1 MIEAKNVSLQY
12 ADGTLA
18 LHSISLSVK
27 AGELVYITG
36 PSGSGK
42 TSFLKLIMVMEFPT
56 SGSLK
61 ILGQT
66 YARGQTGRIRQ
77 LRRSLGPVFQDFKL
91 VKGRSA
97 LENIMLGMR
106 FLGLSYSEIKKK
118 SQEALARVGLEHKA
132 NTPVENMSW
141 GENQR
146 ISIARAIARKPA
158 IILADEPT
166 GNLDK
171 ENAIKILD
179 LLSSCKDSNT
189 AVIITACHTFDSPK
203 PKQNNPF
210 KQRGNGGGL
219 NEIPARKYQLLF

>member
-1 MIEAKNVSLQY
+1 M
-12 ADGTLA
+12 
-18 LHSISLSVK
+18 
-27 AGELVYITG
+27 
-36 PSGSGK
+36 
-42 TSFLKLIMVMEFPT
+42 KLIMVMEFPT

-189 AVIITACHTFDSPK
+189 AVIITTHATHLIP
-203 PKQNNPF
+203 QN
-210 KQRGNGGGL
+210 QSRIIRL
-219 NEIPARKYQLLF
+219 NSGVMEEA